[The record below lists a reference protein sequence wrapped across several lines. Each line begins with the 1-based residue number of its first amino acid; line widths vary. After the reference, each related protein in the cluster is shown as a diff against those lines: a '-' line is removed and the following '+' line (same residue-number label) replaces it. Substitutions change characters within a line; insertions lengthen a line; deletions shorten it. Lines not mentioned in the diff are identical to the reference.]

1 MKSKFSRRNEKKLKF
16 ECFPFRKTM
25 EGFDFSFQKS
35 IDRSFIDD
43 LMALRFIINTENV
56 VFLGPLRVR
65 TTHLSVV
72 LG

>member
-1 MKSKFSRRNEKKLKF
+1 
-16 ECFPFRKTM
+16 M